1 MKEHINLL
9 KICVFCG
16 LVFSSL
22 FFTSASFAHSFEA
35 GEELIYDVKVMGI
48 KAGVQKMKCAGIVD
62 YKGQKAYQLMSE
74 TGSTSFFSLFYK
86 VCDKLK
92 SIVEAE
98 TLLPFYFEKDTLE
111 GGRKEHLKVEFDQ
124 KDLLAKVTKMDKDEV
139 KEISLPAPTFDIL
152 SLTYFLRTKPLELGD
167 TFAVILLT
175 KDEPIK
181 TNIEV
186 VKTEEVETRL
196 GKFKTVMVRR
206 KDDGEHI
213 AFWFSRDSRRIPVK
227 IEVETQIGTL
237 SAVLKRIKEGV
248 IK

>member
-1 MKEHINLL
+1 MKEHINLS

-35 GEELIYDVKVMGI
+35 GEELIYDVKVLGI
-48 KAGVQKMKCAGIVD
+48 KAGVQKMRCRGIVD
-62 YKGQKAYQLMSE
+62 YKGQKAYQLESE
-74 TGSTSFFSLFYK
+74 TGSTAFFSFFYK

-111 GGRKEHLKVEFDQ
+111 GGRKEEIKVEFDQ
-124 KDLLAKVTKMDKDEV
+124 KNLLAKVTKMDKDKV
-139 KEISLPAPTFDIL
+139 KEIGLPAPAFDIL
-152 SLTYFLRTKPLELGD
+152 SLTYFLRTKSLELGD
-167 TFAVILLT
+167 TFQVILLT

-181 TNIEV
+181 TTIEV
-186 VKTEEVETRL
+186 VKTEEVMTRL
-196 GKFKTVMVRR
+196 GKFKTIMVKRR
-206 KDDGEHI
+206 DDGEHI

-237 SAVLKRIKEGV
+237 QAVLKKVKGV
-248 IK
+248 SK